1 MQTVSAL
8 KYLTREERKMLLQKN
23 DWVAA
28 HEIIL
33 QWLWIAFAFALPY
46 FFPNAKMHRLIKAK
60 GYYEKGVLE
69 KNYWNVIQLAIQE

>member
-1 MQTVSAL
+1 L
-8 KYLTREERKMLLQKN
+8 
-23 DWVAA
+23 VAA
-28 HEIIL
+28 YEIIL

-69 KNYWNVIQLAIQE
+69 KITGM